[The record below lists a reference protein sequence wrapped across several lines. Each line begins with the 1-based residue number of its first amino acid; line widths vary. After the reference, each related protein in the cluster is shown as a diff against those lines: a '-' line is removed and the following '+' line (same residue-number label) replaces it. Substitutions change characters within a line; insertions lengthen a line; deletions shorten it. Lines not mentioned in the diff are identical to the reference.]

1 MTSHPTSRFP
11 WLTGPPVELPGPLD
25 RMAERWW
32 AARPRTRT
40 VLVLAG
46 LAAVLLA
53 GVTHAASDPH
63 GPPTSVLVAAEE
75 LRPGDRVT
83 SAVVTRAT
91 WPAGLVPNG
100 AVTEVGG
107 TVAALLPAGAVVTDA
122 HLGDGGLA
130 AGVEPDRVAVTV
142 PRELLPDVRA
152 GSRLDV
158 IGADHDGSVG
168 TLAPDAVVVGVDE
181 VDVWL
186 AVPPDAGP
194 TVSAAAAQGTIAVV
208 IRPP

>member
-1 MTSHPTSRFP
+1 MTSRPTSRLP
-11 WLTGPPVELPGPLD
+11 WLTGPPVALPGPLD

-40 VLVLAG
+40 AVVLATV
-46 LAAVLLA
+46 AAVLLA

-63 GPPTSVLVAAEE
+63 GPPTSVLVATEE
-75 LRPGDRVT
+75 LRPGDPVT
-83 SAVVTRAT
+83 PTVVTRAT
-91 WPAGLVPNG
+91 WPAGLVPDG
-100 AVTEVGG
+100 AVTEPDG
-107 TVAALLPAGAVVTDA
+107 TAAALLPAGAVVTEA

-130 AGVEPDRVAVTV
+130 AGVDADRVAVTV
-142 PRELLPDVRA
+142 PRELLPDVRS

-158 IGADHDGSVG
+158 IGADHDGSAR
-168 TLAPDAVVVGVDE
+168 TLAADAVVVGVDD

-194 TVSAAAAQGTIAVV
+194 AVSAAAARGTIAVV
-208 IRPP
+208 LRPP

>member
-1 MTSHPTSRFP
+1 MTSRPTSRFP
-11 WLTGPPVELPGPLD
+11 WLNGPPVALPGPLD
-25 RMAERWW
+25 RIAERWW

-46 LAAVLLA
+46 VAALLLA
-53 GVTHAASDPH
+53 GVSHAASDPH
-63 GPPTSVLVAAEE
+63 GPPTSVLVATEE
-75 LRPGDRVT
+75 LRPGAPIT
-83 SAVVTRAT
+83 PAVVTRAT
-91 WPAGLVPNG
+91 WPAGLVPDG

-107 TVAALLPAGAVVTDA
+107 AVAALLPAGAVVTDG
-122 HLGDGGLA
+122 HLGDRGLA
-130 AGVEPDRVAVTV
+130 AGVAPDRVAVTV

-158 IGADHDGSVG
+158 IGADHHGSAH
-168 TLAPDAVVVGVDE
+168 TLAPDAVVLGADD

-186 AVPPDAGP
+186 AVAPDTGP
-194 TVSAAAAQGTIAVV
+194 AVSAAAAQGTLTVV